1 MAIIILD
8 EREVERMPNIIDYI
22 DWRGDI
28 PFSASPFN
36 DIDSLIITQLTMVDL
51 VGIVPAAV
59 EEGYISLCDASDL
72 YFADKKR
79 ESEPASVLVPSDT
92 YPLFKKMAGSK
103 RFGNMKLTAAVS
115 HIDAEREKQ
124 FAAITVKPGDG
135 SVFVAFRGTD
145 DTIVGW
151 KEDFNMSFMTAIPSQ
166 LEAAEYLER
175 ISKKAYGKI
184 RVGGHSK
191 GGNLAVYAAS
201 NCSRR
206 TQNRILAVYNYDAPG
221 FSKDFFE
228 RDEYKAVSDKIK
240 SLVPQSSIVGMLLEN
255 DGRFSVVK
263 STETGIM
270 QHNAFSWEVLG
281 TEFVKLDELTR
292 ESRDMT
298 AVMHEWLSK
307 MDMEERRK
315 FVDAIYDIL
324 VATKATTITELSD
337 DKYSIL
343 RSLKNADKETRKM
356 VLKTLGL
363 LFGEGGKQL
372 ASHITGS
379 LFKNQK
385 GK

>member
-1 MAIIILD
+1 
-8 EREVERMPNIIDYI
+8 
-22 DWRGDI
+22 
-28 PFSASPFN
+28 
-36 DIDSLIITQLTMVDL
+36 
-51 VGIVPAAV
+51 
-59 EEGYISLCDASDL
+59 
-72 YFADKKR
+72 
-79 ESEPASVLVPSDT
+79 
-92 YPLFKKMAGSK
+92 
-103 RFGNMKLTAAVS
+103 MKLTALVS

-166 LEAAEYLER
+166 IEAAEYLDR
-175 ISKKAYGKI
+175 VAKKVYGKL

-201 NCSRR
+201 NCSKR
-206 TQNRILAVYNYDAPG
+206 TRNRILTVYNYDAPG
-221 FSKDFFE
+221 FSKEFFE
-228 RDEYKAVSDKIK
+228 GEGYIEISDRIR

-281 TEFVKLDELTR
+281 TEFVKLDELTK

-298 AVMHEWLSK
+298 VVMHEWLSK
-307 MDMEERRK
+307 MDMEERKK

-324 VATKATTITELSD
+324 VATKATTVTELSD

-343 RSLKNADKETRKM
+343 RSLKNTDKDTRKM
-356 VLKTLGL
+356 VLKTFGL

-372 ASHITGS
+372 ASYITGS
-379 LFKNQK
+379 LFKNPK
-385 GK
+385 ENKK

>member
-1 MAIIILD
+1 
-8 EREVERMPNIIDYI
+8 MPNITDYI

-28 PFSASPFN
+28 TLSASPFN
-36 DIDSLIITQLTMVDL
+36 DIDSLIMTQLAMVDL
-51 VGIVPAAV
+51 KGIVPSDPQD
-59 EEGYISLCDASDL
+59 GYISLSDAAEL

-79 ESEPASVLVPSDT
+79 ETEPVSIIIPPDT
-92 YPLFKKMAGSK
+92 YLLFKKMAKSK
-103 RFGNMKLTAAVS
+103 RFGNMKLTAEVS
-115 HIDAEREKQ
+115 HIDTEREKQ

-166 LEAAEYLER
+166 IEAAEYLDR
-175 ISKKAYGKI
+175 VAKKVYGKL

-191 GGNLAVYAAS
+191 GGNLAVYASS

-206 TQNRILAVYNYDAPG
+206 TRSRILTVYNYDAPG
-221 FSKDFFE
+221 FSKEFFE
-228 RDEYKAVSDKIK
+228 REEYNEISDRIK

-281 TEFVKLDELTR
+281 TEFVKLDELTK

-298 AVMHEWLSK
+298 AVMREWLAK
-307 MDMEERRK
+307 MNMEERKK

-324 VATKATTITELSD
+324 VATKATTVTELSD

-343 RSLKNADKETRKM
+343 RSLRNTDKDTRKM
-356 VLKTLGL
+356 VLKTFGL

-372 ASHITGS
+372 ASYITGS
-379 LFKNQK
+379 LFKSSKENK
-385 GK
+385 K